1 MKVFKVI
8 KKSMSIVVHLI
19 AAFFIVF
26 LIIDL
31 YVYYVAKSMIIS
43 TDAATKNEKYDCII
57 VLGASV
63 KNDDTPSV
71 MLRDRLLKGIQLYNN
86 GCAPKM
92 IMSGD
97 HGDIYY
103 NEVGVM
109 KKYAIE
115 RGVPSSDIFLDH
127 AGFSTYETMYRAREI
142 FGAKRVLIVTQR
154 YHLTRA
160 VYIANEL
167 GLEADGVCTED
178 AKYGGELKRSARE
191 FFAIGKDF
199 VMSKLKVKPS
209 VMGNHIDL
217 NGDGNIT
224 NDKEGDK

>member
-71 MLRDRLLKGIQLYNN
+71 M
-86 GCAPKM
+86 
-92 IMSGD
+92 
-97 HGDIYY
+97 
-103 NEVGVM
+103 
-109 KKYAIE
+109 
-115 RGVPSSDIFLDH
+115 
-127 AGFSTYETMYRAREI
+127 
-142 FGAKRVLIVTQR
+142 
-154 YHLTRA
+154 
-160 VYIANEL
+160 
-167 GLEADGVCTED
+167 
-178 AKYGGELKRSARE
+178 
-191 FFAIGKDF
+191 
-199 VMSKLKVKPS
+199 
-209 VMGNHIDL
+209 
-217 NGDGNIT
+217 
-224 NDKEGDK
+224 